1 MKYYRWMNDGMV
13 EFEHHPDICSVGLYV
28 THEACQN
35 AVEERAQES
44 RSFQRRYYEAMDILH
59 ERSHRLDEAQKQLTG
74 YKDQHRRDREYIGRL
89 QKELGLDKAQVVT

>member
-44 RSFQRRYYEAMDILH
+44 RSFQRRYYEAMDNRLWTDPVSHYIKGEWAGPITLPLDARAALQP
-59 ERSHRLDEAQKQLTG
+59 ERGEG
-74 YKDQHRRDREYIGRL
+74 
-89 QKELGLDKAQVVT
+89 